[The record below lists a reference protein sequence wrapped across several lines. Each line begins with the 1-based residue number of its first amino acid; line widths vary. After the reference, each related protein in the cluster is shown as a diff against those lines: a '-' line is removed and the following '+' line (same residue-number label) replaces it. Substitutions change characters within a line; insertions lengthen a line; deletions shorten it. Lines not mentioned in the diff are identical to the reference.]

1 MKIMPILNTLTLKT
15 KIVAATVLMTAV
27 LLLSFGAFMMIKSN
41 RLMQSALESKANSL
55 ITLVEQVG
63 GPYISNFDH
72 PALESLVK
80 EFIKDP
86 DVEWLV
92 FFDTQGQVLTTNSA
106 EQAPT
111 EQSVIV
117 EREIKD
123 QDGKSVIGRL
133 KFSYS
138 TASVEAQLRNNLV
151 TTGMAILIG
160 GLLMTVLIALLA
172 NAIVK
177 PISHA
182 AALMQDISQGEGDLT
197 RRIAVVNSDEV
208 GALANGFN
216 IFAEKVRGIIVQLA
230 QNAGS
235 MATFSDSLAVIS
247 QDMSRDVRIVSDK
260 TDTVAAAAEEAS
272 ANTNSVAASMEQAT
286 INLSTVTEATGE
298 MSSTISKIAANSE
311 KARNI
316 SVQASEQAHNLA
328 VLMQEFGQAAQQI
341 GQVTETITA
350 ISSQTNLLALNAT
363 IEAARAGEAGKGFA
377 VVANE
382 IKELAKQTAAATED
396 IKSRISGVQQ
406 SAIGAIN
413 DIDKITGVI
422 EEVGTIVA
430 IIAEAIEAQAAIT
443 QEVVG
448 NIAEASSGVND
459 ANEQVAQTATVSA
472 EIAREI
478 ADINMAV
485 SQIRQ
490 GEQQVRGNAAQLAQL
505 ADELKDLVGH
515 FKV

>member
-1 MKIMPILNTLTLKT
+1 
-15 KIVAATVLMTAV
+15 
-27 LLLSFGAFMMIKSN
+27 
-41 RLMQSALESKANSL
+41 LESKATSLVNLIEPVGGSYLNNYDYSSIESL
-55 ITLVEQVG
+55 I
-63 GPYISNFDH
+63 
-72 PALESLVK
+72 K
-80 EFIKDP
+80 ELIKDS
-86 DVEWLV
+86 DVEWVV
-92 FFDTQGQVLTTNSA
+92 FFDDKGIALTKSSQ
-106 EQAPT
+106 EQPAT
-111 EQSVIV
+111 AQSVLV
-117 EREIKD
+117 EREIKS
-123 QDGKSVIGRL
+123 QDGKTVNGRL

-138 TASVEAQLRNNLV
+138 KASVAAQLSNNLV

-182 AALMQDISQGEGDLT
+182 ATLMQDISQGEGDLT

-208 GALANGFN
+208 GAMANGFN

-230 QNAGS
+230 ENAGS

-247 QDMSRDVRIVSDK
+247 QDMSRDVRIASDK

-298 MSSTISKIAANSE
+298 MSSTISRIAANSE

-490 GEQQVRGNAAQLAQL
+490 GEQQVRSNAGQLAQL
-505 ADELKDLVGH
+505 AEELKGLVGH